1 MRLCCCSAYPVKFA
15 RFDFKL
21 ATTDKEANS
30 NKLATI
36 DLESVER

>member
-21 ATTDKEANS
+21 ATTDKEAN
-30 NKLATI
+30 I
-36 DLESVER
+36 DLVSVEP